1 VLAIACY
8 LIGGFPGLLW
18 GFAISTTLLWHGT
31 YSINSLAHLWGTRRY
46 ETTDTSRNNLL
57 LALLTFGEGWHNN
70 HHYFMASVR
79 QGFFWYEIDIT
90 YYILRAFAAVGL
102 VWDLKLPT
110 KEIREGNALRVKQA
124 A

>member
-1 VLAIACY
+1 M
-8 LIGGFPGLLW
+8 
-18 GFAISTTLLWHGT
+18 AISTTLLWHGT

-46 ETTDTSRNNLL
+46 ETTDTSRNNPL

-70 HHYFMASVR
+70 HHYYMASVR

-90 YYILRAFAAVGL
+90 YYILRALQALGV
-102 VWDLKLPT
+102 VWDLKLPS
-110 KEIREGNALRVKQA
+110 KEILEGSALRIKQA